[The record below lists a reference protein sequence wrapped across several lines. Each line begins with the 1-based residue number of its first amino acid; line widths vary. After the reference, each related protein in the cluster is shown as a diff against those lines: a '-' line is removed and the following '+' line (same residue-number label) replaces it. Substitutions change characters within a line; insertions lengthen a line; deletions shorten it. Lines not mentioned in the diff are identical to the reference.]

1 MPEEHPYKNDK
12 IIELLTTHNRV
23 IFGDDK
29 TGDIGIKKKIDELHT
44 LLTQARNVS
53 GFFGGLGGTIKWI
66 LVVAAVI
73 TVVKGWSSWVIHT
86 IATSAMGEIIQIKK

>member
-1 MPEEHPYKNDK
+1 MKEDQPHKNDK

-66 LVVAAVI
+66 VLIAAVI
-73 TVVKGWSSWVIHT
+73 TILKGWGVWGIHI
-86 IATSAMGEIIQIKK
+86 IASAVGQEILTK